1 MAMQQQLDFI
11 AYIQRM
17 LVEGDFSATYKFA
30 LLHALADISI
40 EKQQIDPSAQLQITF
55 DELVEKFIA
64 LYWHQASPFGAIGN
78 NRDQLLLQN
87 TNSKKQAKIITTLHD
102 AKLNNINSVSQLKKC
117 SDWKNIRRNTL
128 PCHLAF
134 VITITVHLIW
144 FVTLF
149 CVCFYNHYTFLIG

>member
-55 DELVEKFIA
+55 DELVEKSKGRRLIA
-64 LYWHQASPFGAIGN
+64 VERVHP
-78 NRDQLLLQN
+78 
-87 TNSKKQAKIITTLHD
+87 
-102 AKLNNINSVSQLKKC
+102 
-117 SDWKNIRRNTL
+117 WKMGPPR
-128 PCHLAF
+128 
-134 VITITVHLIW
+134 
-144 FVTLF
+144 
-149 CVCFYNHYTFLIG
+149 